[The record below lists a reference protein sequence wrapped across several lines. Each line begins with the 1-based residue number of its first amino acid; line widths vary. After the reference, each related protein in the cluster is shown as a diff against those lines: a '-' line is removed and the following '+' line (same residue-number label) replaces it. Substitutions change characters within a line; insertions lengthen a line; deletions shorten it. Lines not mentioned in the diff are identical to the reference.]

1 MFLIAKG
8 KNAQFARA
16 TRVRVSGPPVPSLDI
31 SATSFPE
38 NTAPGTTLGVAVPRN
53 ATNPGPVSIAAQ
65 DIANA
70 IAMTGDGITYAVG
83 SAGGPTGTLNFEAG
97 ATFTVT
103 FQYTNDVG
111 GPAEEVLQFTR
122 TFTLTDVA
130 DGPTTTGATTDLE
143 TMIGAAQVGTDV
155 TGDLRDLFVSPTSQA
170 LTFAVSHGTIDVDG
184 YSWTWTPDTAGSA
197 TVSVTATDEDGQD
210 LVITHTPDVA
220 AAPPPNN
227 APVAGDIT
235 LTFVVPPPAAGVAP
249 SNTVAPAITGTLKI
263 GSVLSA
269 SVGTWTGDA
278 PITYAR
284 QWQRSDD
291 GSTGWADISGA
302 TGSTY
307 TLVAADDGKYLRAII
322 TATNATGSDTA
333 TSNVTGQITY
343 QVPTNSVLPAISGTE
358 QVGQT
363 LTSTSGTWAN
373 SPSGYAYQWQVS
385 DDGSTGWSNISGA
398 TSSTYTLQAAEAAK
412 YVRCVVTATNSGGGA
427 SANSAA
433 SGAIAAAATG
443 VAVSGTTGSPGYD
456 GAVSD
461 GGNTWEVYTFTT
473 SGSITFSAGG
483 TVEYL
488 VIGGGGGGGSVNFSA
503 GGGGGAGGA
512 LQSSF
517 SASAATY
524 DITVGAGGVGGNNAA
539 GAPGGDSLIA
549 LNGGAEV
556 ARANGGGQGD
566 GGSSGGSTGG
576 NGGSG
581 GGGRVN
587 TTGGTGT
594 SGQGSNGGNGNN
606 SGTAGNRSG
615 GGGGGQSA
623 AGATA
628 PATAGGAGGAGLTT
642 TMRTGSSETYAGGG
656 GGGSR
661 NTGGAASHGGGAGG
675 SNVAG
680 TAGAANTGGGGGG
693 AGNSNVGG
701 DGGSGIVV
709 VRFLA

>member
-170 LTFAVSHGTIDVDG
+170 LSFAVSHGTIDVDG

-322 TATNATGSDTA
+322 TATNATDSDTA

-398 TSSTYTLQAAEAAK
+398 TSSTYTLQASEAAK
-412 YVRCVVTATNSGGGA
+412 YVRCVVTATNSGGSA
-427 SANSAA
+427 SASSAA
-433 SGAIAAAATG
+433 SGAIAAAPSGITTPPTLLAT
-443 VAVSGTTGSPGYD
+443 VASQANATQF
-456 GAVSD
+456 
-461 GGNTWEVYTFTT
+461 ET
-473 SGSITFSAGG
+473 SSFDTSS
-483 TVEYL
+483 TMVL
-488 VIGGGGGGGSVNFSA
+488 VIELHTVNND
-503 GGGGGAGGA
+503 
-512 LQSSF
+512 SF
-517 SASAATY
+517 AAAMT
-524 DITVGAGGVGGNNAA
+524 ISGVTI
-539 GAPGGDSLIA
+539 GAPGRTVGTGTALSATPWRGDFSA
-549 LNGGAEV
+549 
-556 ARANGGGQGD
+556 
-566 GGSSGGSTGG
+566 
-576 NGGSG
+576 
-581 GGGRVN
+581 RVN
-587 TTGGTGT
+587 TQVLKVEAPAAAAGQTIQITLGNVSRGTKIKVWGYEGAHRTTQDGDTSVSATNGSQASSVINMATVNADSVVHYCGAHAWNGGTITVSGATDLDRSDTTGT
-594 SGQGSNGGNGNN
+594 SN
-606 SGTAGNRSG
+606 SQDLDTW
-615 GGGGGQSA
+615 SA
-623 AGATA
+623 YE
-628 PATAGGAGGAGLTT
+628 TT
-642 TMRTGSSETYAGGG
+642 T
-656 GGGSR
+656 
-661 NTGGAASHGGGAGG
+661 
-675 SNVAG
+675 
-680 TAGAANTGGGGGG
+680 TAGAYAATASWSGSQNQS
-693 AGNSNVGG
+693 AVG
-701 DGGSGIVV
+701 VE
-709 VRFLA
+709 VRKA